1 MVIQPHQ
8 TVTFMH
14 FVIQWNSQDVAGAI
28 ARAQALVNLT
38 DPNEL
43 AGMTAQEKS
52 QVVNFNVP

>member
-1 MVIQPHQ
+1 MS
-8 TVTFMH
+8 FMH
-14 FVIQWNSQDVAGAI
+14 FVIQWNNQDPAGAI

-43 AGMTAQEKS
+43 VGLSAQEKS

>member
-28 ARAQALVNLT
+28 AQAQALVNLT
-38 DPNEL
+38 DPNAL
-43 AGMTAQEKS
+43 AGMSAQEKS

>member
-1 MVIQPHQ
+1 VTIQPHQ

-14 FVIQWNSQDVAGAI
+14 FVIQWNNQDVAGAI
-28 ARAQALVNLT
+28 AQAQALVNLT

-43 AGMTAQEKS
+43 AGMSAQEKS